1 MKISKLFGNLKPLAI
16 TYISV
21 IAFSN
26 FVFVLFSQTVRDIIW
41 SFFKD
46 AGGIVILGM
55 VFLFALTWLLK
66 ARPHKIPKQYQVI
79 VFDIGEKAGIK
90 IKGPIPLP
98 VKRLNVVTRKS
109 PCGSGTET
117 YEKWEMKMHRRIID
131 ISADD
136 KAMRQ
141 LMRLKIPDNVYI
153 ELSLT

>member
-1 MKISKLFGNLKPLAI
+1 MKTPKIISGLKPFAI

-79 VFDIGEKAGIK
+79 VFDIFEKESQIDGLRTEFKNHDVAWSFMK
-90 IKGPIPLP
+90 FYKKSYPLYNFAL
-98 VKRLNVVTRKS
+98 VAKQKNSYK
-109 PCGSGTET
+109 
-117 YEKWEMKMHRRIID
+117 RIIF
-131 ISADD
+131 
-136 KAMRQ
+136 K
-141 LMRLKIPDNVYI
+141 YI
-153 ELSLT
+153 